1 MGRLFKAEYYR
12 LFHSWA
18 LLLLS
23 AAFAVASTFATGARF
38 PDADGSTKLLVFL
51 CDRRYSAL
59 FFIVAGAYFFCM
71 DFIQRGFNQEIYSGY
86 SRGAMLFTKHVC
98 YLSLCAAISCVCM
111 AIAFV
116 ICRDGVGA
124 FEPWFLIKLVLFRLL
139 VDIGF
144 ASLFVLFAYVL
155 KKPTYMICAGGAYA
169 LFFMFSDLAL
179 YEHWMPLALPD
190 PDYKP
195 LILPLVLLVVS
206 PMIAYI
212 VFKHTELR

>member
-1 MGRLFKAEYYR
+1 MRRLFRAEYYR

-23 AAFAVASTFATGARF
+23 VAFAVASPFATGAKT
-38 PDADGSTKLLVFL
+38 PGADSSTMLLILL
-51 CDRRYSAL
+51 CDRRFSAL

-71 DFIQRGFNQEIYSGY
+71 DFLQRGFNQEIYSGY
-86 SRGAMLFTKHVC
+86 SRGAMLFSKHIC
-98 YLSLCAAISCVCM
+98 YLSFCAVISCISMAISF
-111 AIAFV
+111 I

-124 FEPWFLIKLVLFRLL
+124 YEPWFLIKLVLFRLL

-179 YEHWMPLALPD
+179 YEHWMPLALPN

-195 LILPLVLLVVS
+195 LILPLVLLVAS
-206 PMIAYI
+206 PIIAYI
-212 VFKHTELR
+212 VFKNTELR